1 LSHSSGRTMNYEWFD
16 PSLGTLVSKGS
27 VPGGSG
33 SQSFTTPASVSGD
46 SVLYIVDSA
55 GHA

>member
-1 LSHSSGRTMNYEWFD
+1 MNYEWFD
-16 PSLGTLVSKGS
+16 PATGKVISTGS

-33 SQSFTTPASVSGD
+33 QQSFATPAQVSGD